1 MSPSPEGPG
10 GRRKGTTMSEK
21 RWTTAEVRHGYDQV
35 VRDKENNPICTVLVA
50 GWDRKSAQQHAR
62 LIAAAP
68 DMYEALKET
77 TAEAERHLQDITGAR
92 QDPNLWRPGGPKMEA
107 AYQQERARMEALI
120 DRARAAIAKAGAP
133 K

>member
-1 MSPSPEGPG
+1 MSKPNWDEVGPE
-10 GRRKGTTMSEK
+10 ML
-21 RWTTAEVRHGYDQV
+21 A
-35 VRDKENNPICTVLVA
+35 
-50 GWDRKSAQQHAR
+50 
-62 LIAAAP
+62 
-68 DMYEALKET
+68 ALKET

-92 QDPNLWRPGGPKMEA
+92 QDPNLWRPGAPKMEA